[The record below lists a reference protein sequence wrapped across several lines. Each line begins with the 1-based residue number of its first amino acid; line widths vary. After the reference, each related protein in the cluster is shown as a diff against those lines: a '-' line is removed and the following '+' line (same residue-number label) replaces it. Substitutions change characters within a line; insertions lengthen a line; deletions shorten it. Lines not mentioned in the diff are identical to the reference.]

1 MRIGYLCHKYPL
13 GDQIGAIFAH
23 ELARAMHTLGHEV
36 HALVP
41 RTDGQGGTLT
51 VDGVQVHRR
60 LSPLKLMHQLSVD
73 DSYVKRP
80 RPGMVRF
87 LASGVVELFR
97 LARGLKL
104 DVIHAHW
111 AIPMGL
117 VATSS
122 RMFHRLPVVITAHGR
137 DLYLNAMDG
146 VTRGPG
152 WARPVTGLALRSADL
167 VIFTTEDYA
176 SYAKEYGVA
185 PDRWAVIPNGVDTDM
200 FRPGLDGADL
210 RSRAG
215 ARSDELVLLFVGSFD
230 EKKGLFVLIQAMA
243 QLVKLGTAVRLVM
256 AGDGP
261 LRAALERMI
270 RELGLGDHVTMLGR
284 VEHRALPAV
293 YAGCDLY
300 VQPSLVEPFG
310 VVALEAAASGKA
322 VVATDVLGLRTV
334 VSADTGVLVPPGD
347 AEALASTIHSLLR
360 DESRRRELGRVGR
373 RRAEERYSWH
383 AVARRTVEYYRNV
396 LSAKSRA

>member
-1 MRIGYLCHKYPL
+1 MHIGYLCHKYPL

-23 ELARAMHTLGHEV
+23 ELARAMQTLGHEV

-41 RTDGQGGTLT
+41 RTDGHGGTLT
-51 VDGVQVHRR
+51 VDGVQVHQR
-60 LSPLKLMHQLSVD
+60 LSPMKLMHQMSVD

-80 RPGMVRF
+80 RAGMAKF
-87 LASGVVELFR
+87 LFSGVVELVR
-97 LARGLKL
+97 LARQLEL

-122 RMFHRLPVVITAHGR
+122 RVLHRLPVVITAHGR

-146 VTRGPG
+146 STRGPG
-152 WARPVTGLALRSADL
+152 WARPITGLALRSADRI
-167 VIFTTEDYA
+167 IFTTEDYA
-176 SYAKEYGVA
+176 SYAKEYRVN
-185 PDRWAVIPNGVDTDM
+185 PERYVVIPNGVDTEM
-200 FRPGLDGADL
+200 FRPGLGGADL

-215 ARSDELVLLFVGSFD
+215 AGPDDLVLLFVGSFD
-230 EKKGLFVLIQAMA
+230 EKKGLFVLIKATA
-243 QLVKLGTAVRLVM
+243 RLVHLGSPIRLVM

-261 LRAALERMI
+261 LRTALEEMI
-270 RELGLGDHVTMLGR
+270 RDVGLTDRVTMLGQ

-300 VQPSLVEPFG
+300 VQPSLIEPFG

-322 VVATDVLGLRTV
+322 VVATDIPGLRTV

-347 AEALASTIHSLLR
+347 AQALADAIDGLTGNGAI
-360 DESRRRELGRVGR
+360 RERMGQRGRE
-373 RRAEERYSWH
+373 RAAYMYSWRS
-383 AVARRTVEYYRNV
+383 VAQETAACYREI
-396 LSAKSRA
+396 LGAKTN